1 VLPPLADPVFDAA
14 WSRALEL
21 AWDAFCAGTTP
32 VGAVVVSA
40 AAAAASHAQ
49 LADLQTALAAAP
61 LSVPCRGCPSA
72 PAVRPPGR
80 RFPAALSGRTDRL
93 VLPPSPARSPER
105 ATVSA
110 PGMLPRSNRPSPSA
124 VRLSV

>member
-1 VLPPLADPVFDAA
+1 MVLPPLADPVFDAA

-72 PAVRPPGR
+72 PALRPNGPSG
-80 RFPAALSGRTDRL
+80 PAAQSRSFSRTGYGFR
-93 VLPPSPARSPER
+93 PRNAPSLQSPI
-105 ATVSA
+105 AIGGSTLCV
-110 PGMLPRSNRPSPSA
+110 N
-124 VRLSV
+124 